1 MGAPHRFVLAAVSAA
16 LAFTPTAFAAEFV
29 PEVVTVKPA
38 IDPGPNVFVY
48 QLELKGAGSIA
59 VFDQKDLAFKG
70 LMTAGSLGQMTVAPD
85 GKTAYG
91 QSSYL
96 KRITHG
102 PNEQVVEVYDVPTLS
117 ITKEIALPPKAAMA
131 LGYAPL
137 LQRTATGR
145 FLLVQNATP
154 ATSVTVV
161 DLAAGSVTEEIP
173 TPGCYGIYPSAQ
185 SDRFA
190 TACGDGTFHDIGL
203 GPDGKAAETVQS
215 AALFDADADP
225 VFIAAAAYD
234 GGRLFLTF
242 GGKALLLKDDGGP
255 MKAAETF
262 DLTAGVE
269 GGWAPGGYGIAAVN
283 AAKGILFVTMH
294 PDAKDGSHKATAHE
308 IWAYDLRARKLLS
321 RSPVEGIM
329 SIVVSDG
336 DTPVVFATT
345 ETGKLLR
352 FSTDPAA
359 GYALKPAGEAKVTGF
374 PTLLSVAG

>member
-1 MGAPHRFVLAAVSAA
+1 MATPSRLVLGAAVLA
-16 LAFTPTAFAAEFV
+16 LAPAAFAAEFT
-29 PEVVTVKPA
+29 PEVVTVKAA

-48 QLELKGAGSIA
+48 QQEWKGAGSIA
-59 VFDQKDLAFKG
+59 VFGQADLAFKG
-70 LMTAGSLGQMTVAPD
+70 LMASGSMGQMLIAPD

-102 PNEQVVEVYDVPTLS
+102 PNEQVVEIYDVPGLAM
-117 ITKEIALPPKAAMA
+117 TKEIVLPSKAAMA

-161 DLAAGSVTEEIP
+161 DLTAGSVTEEIP

-185 SDRFA
+185 GDRFA
-190 TACGDGTFHDIGL
+190 TACGDGTFQDISL
-203 GPDGKAAETVQS
+203 GPDGKAEEKVPS

-225 VFIAAAAYD
+225 VFIAPAAYD
-234 GGRLFLTF
+234 GGRVFVTY

-255 MKAAETF
+255 MKTAETF
-262 DLTAGVE
+262 DLTGGVA

-294 PDAKDGSHKATAHE
+294 PDAKDGSHKAAAHE
-308 IWAYDLRARKLLS
+308 IWAYDLKARKLLS
-321 RSPVEGIM
+321 RSPVEH
-329 SIVVSDG
+329 VVSIAVNGG
-336 DTPVVFATT
+336 DTPVLFGTT
-345 ETGKLLR
+345 ETGSLLR
-352 FSTDPAA
+352 FTTDPAA
-359 GYALKPAGEAKVTGF
+359 GYALKAAGEAGVTGF
-374 PTLLSVAG
+374 PMMLAVVE